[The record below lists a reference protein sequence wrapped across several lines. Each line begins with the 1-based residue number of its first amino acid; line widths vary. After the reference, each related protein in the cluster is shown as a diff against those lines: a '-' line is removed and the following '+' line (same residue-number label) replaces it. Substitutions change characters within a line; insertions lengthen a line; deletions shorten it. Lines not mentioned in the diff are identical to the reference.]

1 MPSRKRTKPQKKNAR
16 TVRSAST
23 PAPVLGR
30 RLSQELFAL
39 LLLVLDLFLIL
50 SLVSYQLTD
59 PQTFAAL
66 GKVPVVSNWGGKVG
80 ALVAAWLMGGLGL
93 AAFWVPILVSWLAL
107 QCFQGAWASLTPW
120 TGAAY
125 VALPVASAGL
135 MALGW
140 PTLAWR
146 TGQLAG
152 GGWLGTWVVQQ
163 VQPILN
169 LAGSLLLFLA
179 VALASFMGIT
189 RLSYVALLRRLGDR
203 LGQLFR
209 PRPSYPS
216 NEPQVELIRMKKPV
230 VPKELPP
237 EIAHPPQEEV
247 TPVLDPPVVPPP
259 VVEAVESPAPGPT
272 ATATPAEAKPKKPKR
287 PKLPALSHFQLP
299 PLDFLS
305 PPPPYDQQ
313 VQEEALLAQA
323 KKLETTLM
331 HFGVEGKVVAIRPG
345 PVITMIEFEPA
356 LGVKISKVTG
366 LADDLA
372 LALKA
377 LSIRIVAPVPGKA
390 VIGIEV
396 PNPKRQL
403 VTLRE
408 VLVNEVYHKSPSRL
422 TIALGKDITGQPVV
436 ADLAKMP
443 HLLIAGATGTGKSV
457 GLNAMI
463 ISILYKATPE
473 EVRFLMVDPKRI
485 ELSTYEGI
493 PHLLHPVVTNP
504 KVATTALRWAVD
516 EMERRY
522 SLLSDLEVRNI
533 ETYNQKLIK
542 EQKVYTEDDEE
553 EPQLRLLP
561 YIVIIIDE
569 LADLMLVSSRETE
582 EYLIRL
588 AQKSRAAGIHLIL
601 ATQRP
606 SVDVITGLIKANFPT
621 RISFQ
626 VSSKVDSRTILD
638 TIGAERLLGLGDML
652 FIPPGTSRLKRI
664 HGAYVSEE
672 EVKRVVEY
680 LKTQQAPVFE
690 PGILAMQEEERQEEE
705 MGEKDEK
712 YADAIEIVAETR
724 QASISM
730 LQRRLRIGYNRAA
743 RIIEMME
750 KEGLVGPSDGIKPRE
765 VYVPRR

>member
-1 MPSRKRTKPQKKNAR
+1 MPTAKRSKKK
-16 TVRSAST
+16 TISVSKRSAPL
-23 PAPVLGR
+23 PADPPGR

-39 LLLVLDLFLIL
+39 ILLVLDVFLIL
-50 SLVSYQLTD
+50 SLVSYNPAD
-59 PQTFAAL
+59 PQTLTAL
-66 GKVPVVSNWGGKVG
+66 GKVPTVSNWAGKVG
-80 ALVAAWLMGGLGL
+80 ALIAAWLMGGIGL
-93 AAFWVPILVSWLAL
+93 AAFWLPIIVSWLAL
-107 QCFQGAWASLTPW
+107 QCYQGTLRVISPW

-125 VALPVASAGL
+125 LTLPLASAGL
-135 MALGW
+135 LSLVW
-140 PTLAWR
+140 PVITWSHGL
-146 TGQLAG
+146 LPG
-152 GGWLGTWVVQQ
+152 GGAVGRWLTGHL
-163 VQPILN
+163 QPVLN
-169 LAGSLLLFLA
+169 LAGSLLLLTA

-189 RLSYVALLRRLGDR
+189 RLSYVALLGRLGDWVSN
-203 LGQLFR
+203 LGR
-209 PRPSYPS
+209 PRLRVS
-216 NEPQVELIRMKKPV
+216 EPEAELELVIDRKRTSPKVAALEIDHPIR
-230 VPKELPP
+230 
-237 EIAHPPQEEV
+237 QETTPTITTSGSL
-247 TPVLDPPVVPPP
+247 TPVAETAP
-259 VVEAVESPAPGPT
+259 EASTAPG
-272 ATATPAEAKPKKPKR
+272 ATGGPGPAPKR
-287 PKLPALSHFQLP
+287 PKKTKLPPISNFQLP

-313 VQEEALLAQA
+313 VQEEVLLAQA
-323 KKLETTLM
+323 RKLENTLM

-377 LSIRIVAPVPGKA
+377 LSIRIVAPIPGKA

-408 VLVNEVYHKSPSRL
+408 VLGHEVYHKSASRL
-422 TIALGKDITGQPVV
+422 TIALGKDITGQAVIT
-436 ADLAKMP
+436 DLAKMP

-457 GLNAMI
+457 GLNSMI
-463 ISILYKATPE
+463 VSILYKATPE

-504 KVATTALRWAVD
+504 KVATTSLRWAVE

-522 SLLSDLEVRNI
+522 GLLSDLEVRNI
-533 ETYNQKLIK
+533 DNYNQKLIK
-542 EQKVYTEDDEE
+542 EQMVYTDDED
-553 EPQLRLLP
+553 EPKLRLLP

-569 LADLMLVSSRETE
+569 LADLMLVCSRETE

-638 TIGAERLLGLGDML
+638 TGGAERLLGNGDML
-652 FIPPGTSRLKRI
+652 FIPPGTSRLNRI

-672 EVKRVVEY
+672 EVKQVVEY

-690 PGILAMQEEERQEEE
+690 VGILEMQDEETKEEE
-705 MGEKDEK
+705 MGDRDDK
-712 YADAIEIVAETR
+712 YSDAIEIVAETR

-750 KEGLVGPSDGIKPRE
+750 KEGMVGPSDGIKPRE